1 MKILSIDVG
10 IKNLS
15 FCIFEISNDI
25 NCVNINIIDWNNI
38 DISSGFDIK
47 KQRNELLEN
56 IPVELDKIDN
66 ILNVNEIIIE
76 NQPCLKNPIMKT
88 IQIVIYSYFLIKGL
102 HSDIS
107 SISKILFY
115 SANNKL
121 KFYNGPDI
129 KCELSTK
136 YAKSKFLGKE
146 YTKYYLQNNK
156 DKLEYFMSNKKKDD
170 LADCFLQGL
179 SYINTVKK
187 IDINL

>member
-1 MKILSIDVG
+1 MKLLSIDVG

-15 FCIFEISNDI
+15 FCIFEILEEK
-25 NCVNINIIDWNNI
+25 INIIDWKNI

-56 IPVELDKIDN
+56 IPKELDKVDN
-66 ILNVNEIIIE
+66 VLAVDDIIIE

-88 IQIVIYSYFLIKGL
+88 IQIIIYSYFLIKGL
-102 HSDIS
+102 HSDSS

-121 KFYNGPDI
+121 KFYDGPEI

-136 YAKSKFLGKE
+136 YARSKFLGKV
-146 YTKYYLQNNK
+146 YTKYYLKDNK
-156 DKLEYFMSNKKKDD
+156 ERLEFFNSNKKKDD

-179 SYINTVKK
+179 SYIKTVKK
-187 IDINL
+187 IDIKIIL